1 MTCSNRSLVGSSTMP
16 VSQVCTQKQCC
27 VSKNR
32 LQVVKYCILCMLSG
46 RYQHALCQ
54 ADLRDLCL
62 SLLLLRSR
70 LSRLLLLRSPLSSL
84 DRLSP
89 CRESPLGLS
98 LSFDLRSLSPDL
110 PASDIVVPS
119 AAGGAAP
126 LPTSCLSGAG

>member
-1 MTCSNRSLVGSSTMP
+1 MGSSTMP
-16 VSQVCTQKQCC
+16 VSKVCTQSQCC
-27 VSKNR
+27 VSKHR
-32 LQVVKYCILCMLSG
+32 LHQYCILCVLSS
-46 RYQHALCQ
+46 RSQHALCK

-84 DRLSP
+84 ARLSP
-89 CRESPLGLS
+89 CLESPLGLS

-110 PASDIVVPS
+110 PASDMVVPS

-126 LPTSCLSGAG
+126 LPTSCFSGAG